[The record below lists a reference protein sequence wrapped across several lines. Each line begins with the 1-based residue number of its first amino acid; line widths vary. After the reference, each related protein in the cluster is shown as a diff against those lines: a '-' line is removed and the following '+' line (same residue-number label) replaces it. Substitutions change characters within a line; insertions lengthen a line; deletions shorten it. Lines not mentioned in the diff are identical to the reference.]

1 MTEAGGTLCLS
12 PASSPDTP
20 RGFQADPA
28 SCPRPWHHPQSSTH
42 PARAAWGTST
52 CPHRGFKVRTHLLL
66 ELGKG
71 QPYVFVE
78 DNQGLFVRD
87 LLCCGIQAP
96 PHSLVNKAQF
106 GVALDVAEAS
116 DGQGGGVIHL
126 SRTVGRGVIGS
137 TALGQ
142 TFLAPKA

>member
-28 SCPRPWHHPQSSTH
+28 ACARPWHHPQSSTH

-87 LLCCGIQAP
+87 LLCCGIQAQKIP
-96 PHSLVNKAQF
+96 DKE
-106 GVALDVAEAS
+106 ALPWMVAEAS